1 MRRGKVFF
9 AHRVKLG
16 LSVMDAQGG
25 LAERVA
31 ALRKRLDELA
41 PLAPQPD
48 EAARLRHLQQQLQ
61 QLRQNNLLLET
72 RQAALADHPDHSVLA
87 ESLTAARSE
96 PPIRLAHKT
105 RELLLKGKQILDA
118 LKSLNSDLAA
128 IPGDDHAN
136 LACDYQETVQLVEI
150 ALRSVQTFPAATA
163 EQLRLCSG
171 LELCLDLAD
180 QRLEALRL
188 YLREHRSALEKL
200 NTLEHYFA
208 ELIQGRHLLLK
219 PFADLAEQ
227 IVLETQGEQPLHW
240 FIAPVEEPARW
251 SAAHSLNT
259 ARVLVRIARIDPQ
272 WRNEVVSAVLAAL
285 LHDVGM
291 AAMPAEL
298 ISSTTPLSEE
308 DRRQIEAHVG
318 IGAEICRRLAP
329 QETWLADAV
338 LAHHERLDGTGY
350 PAGLRGHRIPRLARL
365 LAVCDVYAALV
376 RSRPHRPALPPRTAL
391 AETLVEAE
399 KGRLDSELASHL
411 LGISF
416 YPVGTLVELSDG
428 RIASIVA
435 VPCQTPDLATAMRPV
450 VRILINAQGQPVPV
464 PSYVNLARCEGLH
477 IVRGLTEDETR
488 RALRVRTWNA

>member
-1 MRRGKVFF
+1 
-9 AHRVKLG
+9 
-16 LSVMDAQGG
+16 MDAQGG

-31 ALRKRLDELA
+31 ALRKRLEELA
-41 PLAPQPD
+41 PLTPQPD

-72 RQAALADHPDHSVLA
+72 RQAALADPDPCALPESPTTAHP
-87 ESLTAARSE
+87 E
-96 PPIRLAHKT
+96 PPTRLAHKT
-105 RELLLKGKQILDA
+105 RELLLKGKQLLDA
-118 LKSLNSDLAA
+118 LKSLNSDLAT
-128 IPGDDHAN
+128 IPADDDAH
-136 LACDYQETVQLVEI
+136 LASDYQETVQLVEI
-150 ALRSVQTFPAATA
+150 ALRSVQTFPTATA

-171 LELCLDLAD
+171 LELCLDLAHR
-180 QRLEALRL
+180 RLEALRI
-188 YLREHRSALEKL
+188 YLHEHRSALEKL
-200 NTLEHYFA
+200 NALEHYFA
-208 ELIQGRHLLLK
+208 ELIHGRHLLLK
-219 PFADLAEQ
+219 PFTDLAEQ
-227 IVLETQGEQPLHW
+227 IVLESQAEQPLHW
-240 FIAPVEEPARW
+240 FTASVEEPARW

-259 ARVLVRIARIDPQ
+259 ARVMVRIARLDPQ
-272 WRNEVVSAVLAAL
+272 WRNEVLSAVLAAL

-298 ISSTTPLSEE
+298 IGSTRSFSDEE
-308 DRRQIEAHVG
+308 RRQIEAHVG

-350 PAGLRGHRIPRLARL
+350 PAGLRGHHIPRLARL

-416 YPVGTLVELSDG
+416 YPVGSLVELSDG

-435 VPCQTPDLATAMRPV
+435 VPCHAPDLATAMRPV
-450 VRILINAQGQPVPV
+450 VRILLNAQGQPVPV
-464 PSYVNLARCEGLH
+464 PSYVNLARCDGLH
-477 IVRGLTEDETR
+477 IVRSLTEDEAR
-488 RALRVRTWNA
+488 RALRVRNWNA